1 MYSNSFKAQQCL
13 RATNGDRDLP
23 SFVRPE
29 GNGEPRFKAESLQ
42 AIITSYRFNCC
53 GVVTQWRAFVYN
65 SNNGHRDVYDISFQV
80 WKPMPLSLGGSDGC
94 YNLTGFNQFSPI
106 SLANPGTADIGIVT
120 GEPLA
125 SERIEVQPGDVV
137 GFYLRNIANHK
148 NDGIQFAR
156 DTSLYTDETVWF
168 ATGSLTPRSDTACM
182 YPVGTS
188 GLLRS
193 STNLAPLISV
203 SICKS

>member
-23 SFVRPE
+23 NFVRPG
-29 GNGEPRFKAESLQ
+29 GNEERFEARSLQ

-53 GVVTQWRAFVYN
+53 GVVTEWRAFVHN
-65 SNNGHRDVYDISFQV
+65 SNDDHSDVYDISFQV

-94 YNLTGFNQFSPI
+94 YNLTGFNQFLPI
-106 SLANPGTADIGIVT
+106 SLADPGTADIGIVT
-120 GEPLA
+120 GVPLE

-137 GFYLRNIANHK
+137 GFYLRNIANHN

-156 DTSLYTDETVWF
+156 DTSSYTDERVWF
-168 ATGSLTPRSDTACM
+168 ATGSLTSRPEVTCM

-188 GLLRS
+188 GLLSS
-193 STNLAPLISV
+193 STNLAPLITATV
-203 SICKS
+203 CKS